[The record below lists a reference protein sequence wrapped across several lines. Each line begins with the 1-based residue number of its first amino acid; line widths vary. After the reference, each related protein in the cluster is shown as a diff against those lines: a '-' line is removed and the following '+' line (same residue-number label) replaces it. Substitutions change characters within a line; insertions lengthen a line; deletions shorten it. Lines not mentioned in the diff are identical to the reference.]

1 MGRKLIYSLFF
12 LVFMAILATCSM
24 SKEELPPS
32 AEAGPSSLAV
42 AVALVMPE

>member
-24 SKEELPPS
+24 SKEEPPPS
-32 AEAGPSSLAV
+32 PAV
-42 AVALVMPE
+42 DASAQAAALVVQE

>member
-24 SKEELPPS
+24 SKEEPPPS
-32 AEAGPSSLAV
+32 LAFESNASTAEV
-42 AVALVMPE
+42 VIPE